1 MSRVAQIPAPSR
13 TLSLRAAV
21 LDLLAQAAPRPAALG
36 TPSAEEQEFLDT
48 LRRIVAR
55 SAAEDLWCR
64 YHSAR
69 PDSRGPALAFTRYD
83 D

>member
-1 MSRVAQIPAPSR
+1 
-13 TLSLRAAV
+13 LRSAV

-36 TPSAEEQEFLDT
+36 APSLEEQEFLDT

-69 PDSRGPALAFTRYD
+69 AYGE
-83 D
+83 

>member
-1 MSRVAQIPAPSR
+1 
-13 TLSLRAAV
+13 V

-36 TPSAEEQEFLDT
+36 APSLEEREFLDT

-64 YHSAR
+64 YHSDG
-69 PDSRGPALAFTRYD
+69 PDSRGRVLALARRD

>member
-1 MSRVAQIPAPSR
+1 MSHVSATFRSLGPDHLARARPFSISWRKLRRGRRRSAAPS
-13 TLSLRAAV
+13 L
-21 LDLLAQAAPRPAALG
+21 
-36 TPSAEEQEFLDT
+36 EEQEFLDT

-69 PDSRGPALAFTRYD
+69 AYGE
-83 D
+83 

>member
-1 MSRVAQIPAPSR
+1 MSHVSAVSPSAR
-13 TLSLRAAV
+13 TISLRSAV

-36 TPSAEEQEFLDT
+36 APSLEEQEFLDT

-69 PDSRGPALAFTRYD
+69 AYGE
-83 D
+83 